1 MLGPFDYAFNQ
12 TIGYEGAKY
21 TDDPDDRGGPTK
33 YGITEA
39 VYKSAIKRK
48 IISPVSV
55 GIRNLTERE
64 AKAIYLYDY
73 WNRMRLNE
81 VVDQFIASEIFDTAV
96 NMGRK
101 AAATICQKALNYLG
115 ESLEEDGIM
124 GPKTINALN
133 RWSNKDPRALHICL
147 NGFQF
152 MRYAEIVKDDGTQQ
166 TFARG
171 WTRRVQSYRT

>member
-12 TIGYEGAKY
+12 TIGHEGSKFTNNPA
-21 TDDPDDRGGPTK
+21 DRGGPTK

-39 VYKSAIKRK
+39 VYKAAIKRK
-48 IISPVSV
+48 IINPVSV
-55 GIRNLTERE
+55 GIRNLTERD
-64 AKAIYLYDY
+64 AKAIYLFDY

-81 VVDQFIASEIFDTAV
+81 VVDRYIAAEIFDTSV

-101 AAATICQKALNYLG
+101 AAAMICQKALNYLG

-133 RWSNKDPRALHICL
+133 RWSDKDPRALHICL

-152 MRYAEIVKDDGTQQ
+152 MRYTEIVKGDGTQHA
-166 TFARG
+166 FARG
-171 WTRRVQSYRT
+171 WTRRVQSYQT

>member
-1 MLGPFDYAFNQ
+1 MLGSFDYAFNQ

-21 TDDPDDRGGPTK
+21 TDHPADRGGPTK

-39 VYKSAIKRK
+39 VYREAIKRK

-55 GIRNLTERE
+55 SIRNLTERE

-81 VVDQFIASEIFDTAV
+81 VVDQFIASEIFDTSV

-124 GPKTINALN
+124 GHKTINALN

-152 MRYAEIVKDDGTQQ
+152 MRYTEIVKGDGTQQ
-166 TFARG
+166 IFARG
-171 WTRRVQSYRT
+171 STRRVQSYRT